1 MDSTKSGDESL
12 LFQGKQTG
20 FTISD
25 FWRWGFSDLLD
36 NVLRGTYCEFVVG
49 AALGVDLSTGRT
61 NWSPWDITFPYAWED
76 AAGRH
81 DIIRVEVKNSSYLQS
96 WNEGKLSKISFGIA
110 PKEITDPVYG
120 AMGEKKRQSD
130 VYVLCHYKAQDRT
143 TADPLVLDDWDFY
156 VVPTKVLDKVCAGQK
171 SIGLTSLQGLCHI
184 KTDFSGIKDSVIRCA
199 TGLDCWQNP

>member
-12 LFQGKQTG
+12 LFQGKQTD

-110 PKEITDPVYG
+110 PKEITDPAYG
-120 AMGEKKRQSD
+120 TMGEKKRQSD
-130 VYVLCHYKAQDRT
+130 VYVLCHYKAQDRA

-156 VVPTKVLDKVCAGQK
+156 VVSTKVLDKVCAGQK